1 MNTASE
7 IRQCI
12 KAHAV
17 SLAKAAQTGDAI
29 VLNATETA
37 FDLVLGRLIPDKPTL
52 ASVEAAQKQV

>member
-1 MNTASE
+1 MTPAE
-7 IRQCI
+7 IRQAL

-17 SLAKAAQTGDAI
+17 ALAKAAQTGDAI

-52 ASVEAAQKQV
+52 AEVEASKMQS

>member
-1 MNTASE
+1 MSTPAE
-7 IRQCI
+7 IRQAL

-17 SLAKAAQTGDAI
+17 ALAKAAQTGDAI

-52 ASVEAAQKQV
+52 AEVIASK

>member
-1 MNTASE
+1 MNTPAE
-7 IRQCI
+7 LRQTL

-17 SLAKAAQTGDAI
+17 ALAKAAQTGDAI

-52 ASVEAAQKQV
+52 ASVEASQKH